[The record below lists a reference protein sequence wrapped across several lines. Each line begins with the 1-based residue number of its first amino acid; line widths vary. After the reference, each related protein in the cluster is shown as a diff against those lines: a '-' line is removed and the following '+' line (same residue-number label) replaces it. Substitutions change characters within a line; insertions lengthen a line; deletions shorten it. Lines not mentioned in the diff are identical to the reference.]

1 MTRTGDHRSPTAR
14 HGQPWSA
21 PVVGVAGTNALAD
34 PGEGFSH
41 PRRHTMPESTLTSP
55 PITAPAFTGRHV
67 GVWPGPHNEAWRATL
82 RGLARRTPTHR
93 KEEQ

>member
-1 MTRTGDHRSPTAR
+1 MLGVVTVDPVAHRPDPASRAPTLARWQGTTHPYQQGGPMPSPK
-14 HGQPWSA
+14 
-21 PVVGVAGTNALAD
+21 
-34 PGEGFSH
+34 
-41 PRRHTMPESTLTSP
+41 
-55 PITAPAFTGRHV
+55 TGRRA

>member
-1 MTRTGDHRSPTAR
+1 MPSPK
-14 HGQPWSA
+14 
-21 PVVGVAGTNALAD
+21 
-34 PGEGFSH
+34 
-41 PRRHTMPESTLTSP
+41 
-55 PITAPAFTGRHV
+55 TGRRA

>member
-1 MTRTGDHRSPTAR
+1 
-14 HGQPWSA
+14 
-21 PVVGVAGTNALAD
+21 
-34 PGEGFSH
+34 
-41 PRRHTMPESTLTSP
+41 MPESTLTSP

-67 GVWPGPHNEAWRATL
+67 GVWPGPHQEAWRATL